1 MKTRFTLTFSLVL
14 AIAAGACA
22 DDVQSSIGSRKPR
35 SSGAKQSASDAPS
48 SAGTSEPPT
57 TSSDADDANDAPPAP
72 PPQDADA
79 GPPPPN
85 AFTATSPY
93 ALLTPSEQSADHHGG
108 TSNAGKDCLLCHTGQ
123 GAPRFVVAGTIFTTK
138 GSTTPAAGV
147 QVRVV
152 SPAGQEIALVGTD
165 ESGNFW
171 LEGTASVPPGSHVG
185 VRDATRTKLMNGP
198 IGVGTCNQSVCH
210 VTSAQPPIFLSD

>member
-1 MKTRFTLTFSLVL
+1 MKTSLASTLPLVL
-14 AIAAGACA
+14 ALAAGACA

-35 SSGAKQSASDAPS
+35 SSGARQSASDAPS
-48 SAGTSEPPT
+48 SAGTSEPAT
-57 TSSDADDANDAPPAP
+57 TSSDAEDAPPTP
-72 PPQDADA
+72 PPQDTDA

-123 GAPRFVVAGTIFTTK
+123 GAPRFVVAGTVFTTK

-152 SPAGQEIALVGTD
+152 SPTGQEIALVGTD

-171 LEGTASVPPGSHVG
+171 LEGAAVVPPGSRVG
-185 VRDATRTKLMNGP
+185 IRDASRTKLMNGP
-198 IGVGTCNQSVCH
+198 IGAGTCNQSVCH